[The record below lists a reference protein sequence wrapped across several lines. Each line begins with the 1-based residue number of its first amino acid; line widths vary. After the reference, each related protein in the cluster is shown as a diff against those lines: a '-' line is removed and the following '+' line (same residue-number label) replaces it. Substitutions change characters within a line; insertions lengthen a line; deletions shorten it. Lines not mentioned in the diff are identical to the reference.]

1 MILWD
6 HYGQRVLYR
15 ARKKLHINL
24 REIRTQVFDF
34 GLLATY
40 SREWDIIERKRTLLT
55 IVVSTTQQVLST
67 GLKPQTN
74 LTRKFFESFA
84 HLPNR
89 VPVRSCTKA
98 PNDTSNVGCANH
110 AAFKSLQICTS
121 VESDIFCFLNI
132 PGTNILQTR
141 PSGLVNTVKANE
153 DAEQNSQLYLSK
165 HTVEKGVQTFI
176 PAKKNAKSHCVRS
189 YLLPPCVPSQCG
201 FANLVREFS
210 SSVKVL
216 FVCINHVCTFPS
228 GWLAHFVQRPSRL
241 PNDHLKLFCAEQ
253 MKSALGKTEQLVLH
267 KTFHNKALLHRKVG
281 KGNQVRTL
289 RSFAHFIVVC
299 CG

>member
-176 PAKKNAKSHCVRS
+176 PAKKKCQVALCSQ
-189 YLLPPCVPSQCG
+189 LPV
-201 FANLVREFS
+201 AA
-210 SSVKVL
+210 
-216 FVCINHVCTFPS
+216 VCTES
-228 GWLAHFVQRPSRL
+228 MW
-241 PNDHLKLFCAEQ
+241 FC
-253 MKSALGKTEQLVLH
+253 
-267 KTFHNKALLHRKVG
+267 
-281 KGNQVRTL
+281 
-289 RSFAHFIVVC
+289 
-299 CG
+299 